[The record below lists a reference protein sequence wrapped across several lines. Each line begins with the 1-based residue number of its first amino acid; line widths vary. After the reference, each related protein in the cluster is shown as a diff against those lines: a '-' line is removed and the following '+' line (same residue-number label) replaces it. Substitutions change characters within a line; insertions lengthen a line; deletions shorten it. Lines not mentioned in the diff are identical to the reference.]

1 MVAWTNNSDPER
13 PGERDLFN
21 SKMLALMTRVLD
33 AAWIKAQLLCGDKTR
48 DRSIIRASM
57 ARGIIEAIESGV
69 TDADSLV
76 RAALS
81 ELHRADE

>member
-1 MVAWTNNSDPER
+1 LAHSHYPIPW
-13 PGERDLFN
+13 
-21 SKMLALMTRVLD
+21 LALKYDTSLGGVLD

-57 ARGIIEAIESGV
+57 ARGIIEAIESGA